1 MTIAIVFSVIWIYFS
16 FRRIMDL
23 LNIEENDFYERIM
36 IGVYFLSSLGMAVFV
51 LTQMYNDI
59 SKLF

>member
-1 MTIAIVFSVIWIYFS
+1 MSIAIVFSVIWIYFS

-23 LNIEENDFYERIM
+23 LNVEENDFLESIM
-36 IGVYFLSSLGMAVFV
+36 IGVYFLSSLGVAVFV